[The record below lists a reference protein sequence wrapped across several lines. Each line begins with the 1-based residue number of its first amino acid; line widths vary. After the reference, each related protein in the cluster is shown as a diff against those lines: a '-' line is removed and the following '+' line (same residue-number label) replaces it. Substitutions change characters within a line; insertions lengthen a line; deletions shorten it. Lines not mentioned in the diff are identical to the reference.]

1 MSETEDPKM
10 DPSVTNTDTNADEE
24 TDVDADSLLPEGL
37 GMSGSDDDIQLN
49 QVEPADPQAE
59 TIAEL
64 ERSLEDWRTRAY
76 RSAADLENARKRFQR
91 ERDELKKFG
100 TEGLLKDLL
109 SVVDNLERAV
119 AHAGAGSSLT
129 EGVEMVLRQFTQT
142 AAKYGAEP
150 FDAEGQPFDPQFH
163 EAMTQVPTND
173 HEPGT
178 VVDVYQRGWTLHGRL
193 VRPAMVTVA
202 AAAEPTVGASE
213 NPAETQENSAES
225 QVESNEVDAGADGG
239 ENA

>member
-1 MSETEDPKM
+1 M
-10 DPSVTNTDTNADEE
+10 
-24 TDVDADSLLPEGL
+24 EG
-37 GMSGSDDDIQLN
+37 GDGDIQLN
-49 QVEPADPQAE
+49 EIEPVDPQAE
-59 TIAEL
+59 KIAEL
-64 ERSLEDWRTRAY
+64 ERSVEDWRTRAY

-91 ERDELKKFG
+91 ERDELRKFG

-150 FDAEGQPFDPQFH
+150 FEAEGQPFDPQFH
-163 EAMTQVPTND
+163 EAMTQVPTAD

-202 AAAEPTVGASE
+202 VAAPASE
-213 NPAETQENSAES
+213 NVTASGSDASENDQESHGGA
-225 QVESNEVDAGADGG
+225 NEVDADVDDG